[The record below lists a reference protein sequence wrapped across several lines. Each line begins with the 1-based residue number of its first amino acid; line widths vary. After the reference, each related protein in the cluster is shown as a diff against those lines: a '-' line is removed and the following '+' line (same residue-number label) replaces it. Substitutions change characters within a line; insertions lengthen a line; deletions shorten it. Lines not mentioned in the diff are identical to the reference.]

1 MIKEIKCE
9 TTDIYNYLHTMC
21 IEKELSR
28 EEVKNLLQACV
39 KFVFDVNQLDISK
52 YNIIIHDAKP
62 VNSKKK
68 ITRLNAG
75 EAKTNGIQIQP
86 YEVCFIVQD
95 EKDLNKYE
103 VFFNVKDTVYK
114 NTTEPFPTD
123 DKYAEITPDTDFED
137 FTILLYYAFHEFA
150 HIMQYI
156 RNPEEIEIYNDS
168 KVSCYY
174 NTLEFADTL
183 DKKSK
188 TLVKKALKKHMDAK
202 AINSWYEKNANAQ
215 SFDYLSI
222 LINSFIEETDDFT
235 FKCYLSDM
243 MLILKKMRKQEFKF
257 YRYANKLNKEAV
269 ATLSKY
275 GITEDELILD

>member
-1 MIKEIKCE
+1 MEKEINCE

-21 IEKELSR
+21 MEKELSR

-39 KFVFDVNQLDISK
+39 KFVFEVNQLDINNYK
-52 YNIIIHDAKP
+52 VLIHDAKP

-75 EAKTNGIQIQP
+75 EAKTNNIQIQP
-86 YEVCFIVQD
+86 YEVCFMVQD

-103 VFFNVKDTVYK
+103 VFFNIKDTVYK
-114 NTTEPFPTD
+114 NTTEPFPTKD
-123 DKYAEITPDTDFED
+123 PNVFIEPDTDFD
-137 FTILLYYAFHEFA
+137 NFTIFLYYAFHEFA

-168 KVSCYY
+168 KVSSYY

-183 DKKSK
+183 DKKGRK
-188 TLVKKALKKHMDAK
+188 QVKSALKKHMDAK

-215 SFDYLSI
+215 AFDYLSI
-222 LINSFIEETDDFT
+222 LLNAFIETTDDFT
-235 FKCYLSDM
+235 FKYYLTDM
-243 MLILKKMRKQEFKF
+243 LLILRKMRKQEFKF

-269 ATLSKY
+269 TTLNNY